1 MTQTGPDPVEQTS
14 QAIPTRDDFR
24 TLVIDAI
31 VGVGFPTIAAGVL
44 AERTGLATF
53 RSSSQGD
60 PHWYWSR
67 DKLKALDL
75 PTLQELYLSL
85 KEARDGS

>member
-1 MTQTGPDPVEQTS
+1 VTQVEPAEQTS
-14 QAIPTRDDFR
+14 QAIPTRDDFSV
-24 TLVIDAI
+24 LVIDAI
-31 VGVGFPTIAAGVL
+31 VGVGFPTIAAGVM
-44 AERTGLATF
+44 AERAGLATYS
-53 RSSSQGD
+53 RNQGE

-67 DKLKALDL
+67 DKLKALPL